1 MSGNISLFFLVC
13 FPLLGSLLVYI
24 IGRYDKTVRD
34 YGVQFICI
42 CELLLFFGMLVQY
55 LNQPI
60 PLVFDL
66 KDFCGMGL
74 HLKMDGFRVLYGTI
88 AAFMWALT
96 SLLSK
101 QYFGH
106 YHNRNRY
113 YFFFLV
119 TLGAT
124 VGVFLSADLYTTFI
138 FFEMMSFTSY
148 VWVVHDEKK
157 ESLRAGSTYL
167 AVAVIGGL
175 VMLMGLFLLYD
186 TIGTLTISEIWPA
199 VQDGRKEMEK
209 VIASSSFVPESEM
222 ASGIKSLTEYQARLY
237 AAGFC
242 MLFGFGA
249 KAGMFPLHGWLPT
262 AHPVAPAPASAVL
275 SGVITKAGVLGI
287 IRSVYYVAGPDMI
300 KGTWVQYTWIIL
312 SILTIFMGSM
322 MAYKE
327 KVLKKR
333 LAYSTVSQVSY
344 ILFGL
349 SVMQPIAFV
358 GALMHVIFHSLVKNT
373 LFVSAGAIIC
383 KTGKTKVRQLVGIGK
398 EMPVT
403 MWCFTLVSLTLIGI
417 PPTSAFVSK
426 WYLISGA
433 LDSGIP
439 GLSWVGPVVLLIS
452 ALLTAGYLLT
462 ISIKAFFPGED
473 YDYTKLVNH
482 EPTWRM
488 LLPMVVMTAL
498 AVILGIWP
506 SGLMKIFADIAASV
520 L

>member
-1 MSGNISLFFLVC
+1 MVLFGFFL
-13 FPLLGSLLVYI
+13 FNAEG
-24 IGRYDKTVRD
+24 
-34 YGVQFICI
+34 
-42 CELLLFFGMLVQY
+42 
-55 LNQPI
+55 
-60 PLVFDL
+60 
-66 KDFCGMGL
+66 
-74 HLKMDGFRVLYGTI
+74 RVLYFSPGGI
-88 AAFMWALT
+88 INEANPPGIMLFA
-96 SLLSK
+96 
-101 QYFGH
+101 
-106 YHNRNRY
+106 
-113 YFFFLV
+113 
-119 TLGAT
+119 
-124 VGVFLSADLYTTFI
+124 VFLMI
-138 FFEMMSFTSY
+138 
-148 VWVVHDEKK
+148 V
-157 ESLRAGSTYL
+157 
-167 AVAVIGGL
+167 
-175 VMLMGLFLLYD
+175 
-186 TIGTLTISEIWPA
+186 
-199 VQDGRKEMEK
+199 
-209 VIASSSFVPESEM
+209 
-222 ASGIKSLTEYQARLY
+222 
-237 AAGFC
+237 
-242 MLFGFGA
+242 GFGT
-249 KAGMFPLHGWLPT
+249 KAGMFPMHGWLPT

-312 SILTIFMGSM
+312 SVLTIFMGSM

-327 KVLKKR
+327 KILKKR

-349 SVMQPIAFV
+349 SVMQPVAFV

-433 LDSGIP
+433 LDSGIL
-439 GLSWVGPVVLLIS
+439 GLSWIGPIVLLIS

-462 ISIKAFFPGED
+462 ISIKAFLPGED
-473 YDYTKLVNH
+473 YNYAKLVNH

-488 LLPMVVMTAL
+488 LMPMIVMTAL

-506 SGLMKIFADIAASV
+506 GGLMRMFADIAASV

>member
-1 MSGNISLFFLVC
+1 MDINNYFLLFPVLLPIIAGVLLMFIKFGKREHMQLYILLILVIDLASIGWIALQPEDTLTLSQFFIAEGLHVFFHVDMLSKIFSVLIAFVWLMVGIASFEYMAHEKNEQRCFYLVVGGVLSALAFSGNLLTMYVFYEMMTLTSMPLVMHNLSHEAIMAGLKYLFYSVAGAFMVLFGFFL
-13 FPLLGSLLVYI
+13 FNAEG
-24 IGRYDKTVRD
+24 
-34 YGVQFICI
+34 
-42 CELLLFFGMLVQY
+42 
-55 LNQPI
+55 
-60 PLVFDL
+60 
-66 KDFCGMGL
+66 
-74 HLKMDGFRVLYGTI
+74 RVLYFAPGGI
-88 AAFMWALT
+88 INEPNPSGIMLFA
-96 SLLSK
+96 
-101 QYFGH
+101 
-106 YHNRNRY
+106 
-113 YFFFLV
+113 
-119 TLGAT
+119 
-124 VGVFLSADLYTTFI
+124 VFLMI
-138 FFEMMSFTSY
+138 
-148 VWVVHDEKK
+148 
-157 ESLRAGSTYL
+157 
-167 AVAVIGGL
+167 I
-175 VMLMGLFLLYD
+175 
-186 TIGTLTISEIWPA
+186 
-199 VQDGRKEMEK
+199 
-209 VIASSSFVPESEM
+209 
-222 ASGIKSLTEYQARLY
+222 
-237 AAGFC
+237 
-242 MLFGFGA
+242 GFGT
-249 KAGMFPLHGWLPT
+249 KAGMLPMHGWLPT

-300 KGTWVQYTWIIL
+300 
-312 SILTIFMGSM
+312 
-322 MAYKE
+322 
-327 KVLKKR
+327 KR

-439 GLSWVGPVVLLIS
+439 GFSWVGPVVLLIS

-473 YDYTKLVNH
+473 YDYTKLVNY

-506 SGLMKIFADIAASV
+506 AGLMKIFADIAASV

>member
-1 MSGNISLFFLVC
+1 
-13 FPLLGSLLVYI
+13 
-24 IGRYDKTVRD
+24 
-34 YGVQFICI
+34 
-42 CELLLFFGMLVQY
+42 
-55 LNQPI
+55 
-60 PLVFDL
+60 
-66 KDFCGMGL
+66 
-74 HLKMDGFRVLYGTI
+74 
-88 AAFMWALT
+88 
-96 SLLSK
+96 
-101 QYFGH
+101 
-106 YHNRNRY
+106 
-113 YFFFLV
+113 
-119 TLGAT
+119 
-124 VGVFLSADLYTTFI
+124 
-138 FFEMMSFTSY
+138 
-148 VWVVHDEKK
+148 
-157 ESLRAGSTYL
+157 
-167 AVAVIGGL
+167 
-175 VMLMGLFLLYD
+175 
-186 TIGTLTISEIWPA
+186 
-199 VQDGRKEMEK
+199 
-209 VIASSSFVPESEM
+209 
-222 ASGIKSLTEYQARLY
+222 
-237 AAGFC
+237 
-242 MLFGFGA
+242 
-249 KAGMFPLHGWLPT
+249 
-262 AHPVAPAPASAVL
+262 
-275 SGVITKAGVLGI
+275 
-287 IRSVYYVAGPDMI
+287 
-300 KGTWVQYTWIIL
+300 
-312 SILTIFMGSM
+312 M

-349 SVMQPIAFV
+349 SVMQPISFV

-439 GLSWVGPVVLLIS
+439 GFSWVGPVVLLIS

-506 SGLMKIFADIAASV
+506 AGLMKIFADIAASV

>member
-1 MSGNISLFFLVC
+1 MDINNYFLLFPVLLPIIAGVLLMFIKFGKREHMQLYILLILVIDLASIGWIALQPEDTLTLSQFFIAEGLHVFFHVDMLSKIFSVLIAFVWLMVGIASFEYMAHEKNEQRFYCFYLVVGGVLSALAFSGNLLTMYVFYEMMTLTSMPLVMHNLSHEAIMAGLKYLFYSVAGAFMVLFGFFL
-13 FPLLGSLLVYI
+13 FNAEG
-24 IGRYDKTVRD
+24 
-34 YGVQFICI
+34 
-42 CELLLFFGMLVQY
+42 
-55 LNQPI
+55 
-60 PLVFDL
+60 
-66 KDFCGMGL
+66 
-74 HLKMDGFRVLYGTI
+74 RVLYFAPGGI
-88 AAFMWALT
+88 INEPNPSGIMLFA
-96 SLLSK
+96 
-101 QYFGH
+101 
-106 YHNRNRY
+106 
-113 YFFFLV
+113 
-119 TLGAT
+119 
-124 VGVFLSADLYTTFI
+124 VFLMI
-138 FFEMMSFTSY
+138 
-148 VWVVHDEKK
+148 
-157 ESLRAGSTYL
+157 
-167 AVAVIGGL
+167 I
-175 VMLMGLFLLYD
+175 
-186 TIGTLTISEIWPA
+186 
-199 VQDGRKEMEK
+199 
-209 VIASSSFVPESEM
+209 
-222 ASGIKSLTEYQARLY
+222 
-237 AAGFC
+237 
-242 MLFGFGA
+242 GFGT
-249 KAGMFPLHGWLPT
+249 KAGMLPMHGWLPT

-358 GALMHVIFHSLVKNT
+358 G
-373 LFVSAGAIIC
+373 
-383 KTGKTKVRQLVGIGK
+383 K

-439 GLSWVGPVVLLIS
+439 GFSWVGPVVLLIS

-506 SGLMKIFADIAASV
+506 AGLMKIFADIAASV

>member
-1 MSGNISLFFLVC
+1 M
-13 FPLLGSLLVYI
+13 VYPCYCSRADI
-24 IGRYDKTVRD
+24 LATQAPHESDGRVVYKGTCRNLPRGARQGAAALRMMVPPEGE
-34 YGVQFICI
+34 GVVTFT
-42 CELLLFFGMLVQY
+42 
-55 LNQPI
+55 
-60 PLVFDL
+60 D
-66 KDFCGMGL
+66 
-74 HLKMDGFRVLYGTI
+74 
-88 AAFMWALT
+88 
-96 SLLSK
+96 
-101 QYFGH
+101 GH
-106 YHNRNRY
+106 YGQQSVDLATQCGDFIVRRRD
-113 YFFFLV
+113 
-119 TLGAT
+119 GAW
-124 VGVFLSADLYTTFI
+124 AYQ
-138 FFEMMSFTSY
+138 
-148 VWVVHDEKK
+148 
-157 ESLRAGSTYL
+157 L
-167 AVAVIGGL
+167 AVVADDA
-175 VMLMGLFLLYD
+175 LM
-186 TIGTLTISEIWPA
+186 
-199 VQDGRKEMEK
+199 
-209 VIASSSFVPESEM
+209 
-222 ASGIKSLTEYQARLY
+222 
-237 AAGFC
+237 
-242 MLFGFGA
+242 
-249 KAGMFPLHGWLPT
+249 
-262 AHPVAPAPASAVL
+262 
-275 SGVITKAGVLGI
+275 
-287 IRSVYYVAGPDMI
+287 
-300 KGTWVQYTWIIL
+300 
-312 SILTIFMGSM
+312 
-322 MAYKE
+322 
-327 KVLKKR
+327 
-333 LAYSTVSQVSY
+333 
-344 ILFGL
+344 
-349 SVMQPIAFV
+349 